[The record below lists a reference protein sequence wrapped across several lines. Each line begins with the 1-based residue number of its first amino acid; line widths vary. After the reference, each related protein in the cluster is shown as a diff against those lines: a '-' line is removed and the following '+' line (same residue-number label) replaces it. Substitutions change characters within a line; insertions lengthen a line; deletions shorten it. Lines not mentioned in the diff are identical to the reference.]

1 MHRQLIFIA
10 VFSVLLSYSPIVI
23 YNGVGIAEEVAP
35 KVEVKDTIET
45 KSFFESALGV
55 QIAWYASIL
64 GVILGVAPLILYIQ
78 ERNKSK
84 LLNSIL
90 EKYDL
95 ALKVE
100 NEAKK
105 ASDSKTT
112 ADQAVNKSKQ
122 ELAELTKQLEET
134 IPSQARAAFFRA
146 AIPEVDRQ
154 ILYLQEQRKAMETG
168 LKQTGVALS
177 DSSRLQPILQTE
189 INQTVL
195 ARRKLDEKQTILSI
209 FAGLAGGSAAF
220 SLFYQIITPLR
231 IVLGIGIL
239 WAVYGLCQQWAIV
252 YPENILSKLIRAPT
266 WKGVLVTLL
275 ALVASVVIFVVFI
288 VLLRRYD

>member
-10 VFSVLLSYSPIVI
+10 VFSLLLSYSPIVI

-35 KVEVKDTIET
+35 KVEVKDTGIET

-177 DSSRLQPILQTE
+177 ESPTHKDLITFKSLR
-189 INQTVL
+189 
-195 ARRKLDEKQTILSI
+195 
-209 FAGLAGGSAAF
+209 SA
-220 SLFYQIITPLR
+220 S
-231 IVLGIGIL
+231 
-239 WAVYGLCQQWAIV
+239 
-252 YPENILSKLIRAPT
+252 
-266 WKGVLVTLL
+266 
-275 ALVASVVIFVVFI
+275 
-288 VLLRRYD
+288 